1 MKSFQQKPAEI
12 VSFPHG
18 VNALVRENG
27 GTTPRNRMVI
37 LMQSRKPVFVINMR
51 WQFCGM
57 GVGADNRNGNLLFY
71 SEQNGFNNIP
81 HPQ

>member
-27 GTTPRNRMVI
+27 GTPSRNRITI
-37 LMQSRKPVFVINMR
+37 LMQSRKPVFAIIMR
-51 WQFCGM
+51 WGFRGR
-57 GVGADNRNGNLLFY
+57 GRALTPGARRADTGHNRDLL
-71 SEQNGFNNIP
+71 
-81 HPQ
+81 